1 MTLSDLWRSFQLLW
15 EALRSLIQAF
25 IHRRLDYCN
34 SALTG
39 VAKVYLQKLQS
50 VQNMAAGTVYL
61 KWADVTT
68 SAGSFQDGLDGLEV
82 CS

>member
-1 MTLSDLWRSFQLLW
+1 
-15 EALRSLIQAF
+15 
-25 IHRRLDYCN
+25 
-34 SALTG
+34 